1 MTKTWDEWRKLGY
14 FILKGSKASWE
25 NSIPKFNESQVTTNP
40 SFGVQRSTYGVVPG
54 GDLMHQIKLQTH
66 QFGLG
71 FGGLEQTCEWIVDN
85 PDEEEDHW
93 MDVREY

>member
-14 FILKGSKASWE
+14 FILKGSKATWE
-25 NSIPKFNESQVTTNP
+25 NNVPKFNESQVTTNMGF
-40 SFGVQRSTYGVVPG
+40 SRTTYGAFPS

-66 QFGLG
+66 QFGWG
-71 FGGLEQTCEWIVDN
+71 FEDLEQTCEWIVDN